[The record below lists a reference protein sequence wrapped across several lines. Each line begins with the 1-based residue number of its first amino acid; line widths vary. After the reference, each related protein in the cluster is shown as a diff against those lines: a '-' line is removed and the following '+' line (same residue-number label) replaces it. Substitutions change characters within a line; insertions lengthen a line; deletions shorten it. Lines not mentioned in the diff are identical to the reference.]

1 MIIKQKAVQTISE
14 LSTLNDFQ
22 KIELQNQQT
31 TASKGM
37 IAETVRYLHDNQ
49 RISIETLIRPRTGK
63 YSYNDIEIKVM
74 EADVFE
80 AQALGVDSVAIGAIT
95 EDNRLDEDSMKQL
108 IGAAGGMQITLN
120 HAFDELTLA
129 GQKKAIDFAN
139 DHGIDR
145 IIITAQPDS
154 LTFNENLQSLIDY
167 NQGAV
172 QFVLTGKDEN
182 QLTKLCEQFDLHLL
196 LVE

>member
-1 MIIKQKAVQTISE
+1 MIIKQKAVQTIHE
-14 LSTLNDFQ
+14 LSTLTDFQ

-37 IAETVRYLHDNQ
+37 IAETIRYLHDNQ
-49 RISIETLIRPRTGK
+49 KISIETLIRPRTGK
-63 YSYNDIEIKVM
+63 YSYSDIETKVM

-95 EDNRLDEDSMKQL
+95 EGNQFDEDSMEQL

-139 DHGIDR
+139 EHGIDR
-145 IIITAQPDS
+145 IMIAAQPDS
-154 LTFNENLQSLIDY
+154 SAFKENLQTLINY

-172 QFVLTGKDEN
+172 QFVLTGKDEK

>member
-1 MIIKQKAVQTISE
+1 MIIKQKTVQTIHE
-14 LSTLNDFQ
+14 LSTLTDFQ

-49 RISIETLIRPRTGK
+49 KISIETLIRPRTGK
-63 YSYNDIEIKVM
+63 YSYSDIEIKIM

-95 EDNRLDEDSMKQL
+95 EENHLDEDSMTQL

-139 DHGIDR
+139 EHGIDR
-145 IIITAQPDS
+145 IMISVHPDS
-154 LTFNENLQSLIDY
+154 SSFKKNLQTLIAY
-167 NQGAV
+167 NQGTV
-172 QFVLTGKDEN
+172 QFVLTGKDEK
-182 QLTKLCEQFDLHLL
+182 QLTELCEQFNLHLL

>member
-1 MIIKQKAVQTISE
+1 MIIKQKAVQTIHE
-14 LSTLNDFQ
+14 LSTLTDFQ

-49 RISIETLIRPRTGK
+49 KISIETLIRPRTGK
-63 YSYNDIEIKVM
+63 YSYSDIEIKVM

-95 EDNRLDEDSMKQL
+95 EDNQFDEDSMEQL

-139 DHGIDR
+139 EHGIDR
-145 IIITAQPDS
+145 IMIAAQPGS
-154 LTFNENLQSLIDY
+154 SAFKENLQTLINY

-172 QFVLTGKDEN
+172 QFVLTGKDEK

>member
-1 MIIKQKAVQTISE
+1 MIIKQKAVQTIHE
-14 LSTLNDFQ
+14 LSTLTDFQ

-49 RISIETLIRPRTGK
+49 KISIETLIRPRTGK
-63 YSYNDIEIKVM
+63 YSYSDIEIKVM

-80 AQALGVDSVAIGAIT
+80 AQALGIDSVAIGAIT
-95 EDNRLDEDSMKQL
+95 EDNQLDEDSMEQL

-139 DHGIDR
+139 EHGIDR
-145 IIITAQPDS
+145 IMIAAQPDS
-154 LTFNENLQSLIDY
+154 SAFKENLQTLINY

-172 QFVLTGKDEN
+172 QFVLTGNDEK

>member
-14 LSTLNDFQ
+14 LSTLNDFK

-63 YSYNDIEIKVM
+63 YSYSDIEIKIM

-80 AQALGVDSVAIGAIT
+80 AQALSVDSVAIGAIT
-95 EDNRLDEDSMKQL
+95 EDNRLDEDSMEQL

-120 HAFDELTLA
+120 HAFDELT
-129 GQKKAIDFAN
+129 
-139 DHGIDR
+139 R
-145 IIITAQPDS
+145 S
-154 LTFNENLQSLIDY
+154 EERR
-167 NQGAV
+167 V
-172 QFVLTGKDEN
+172 GKECR
-182 QLTKLCEQFDLHLL
+182 L
-196 LVE
+196 

>member
-1 MIIKQKAVQTISE
+1 MIIKQKAVQTIHE
-14 LSTLNDFQ
+14 LSILTDFQ

-49 RISIETLIRPRTGK
+49 KISIETLIRPRTGK
-63 YSYNDIEIKVM
+63 YSYSDIEIKVM

-95 EDNRLDEDSMKQL
+95 EDNQLDEDSMEQL

-139 DHGIDR
+139 EHGIDR
-145 IIITAQPDS
+145 IMIAAQPDS
-154 LTFNENLQSLIDY
+154 SAFKENLQTLINY

-172 QFVLTGKDEN
+172 QFVLTGKDEK

>member
-1 MIIKQKAVQTISE
+1 MIIKQKAVQTIHE
-14 LSTLNDFQ
+14 LSTLTDFQ

-49 RISIETLIRPRTGK
+49 KISIETLIRPRTGK
-63 YSYNDIEIKVM
+63 YSYSDIEIKVM

-95 EDNRLDEDSMKQL
+95 EDNQLDEDSMEQL

-139 DHGIDR
+139 EHGIDR
-145 IIITAQPDS
+145 IMIAAQPDS
-154 LTFNENLQSLIDY
+154 SAFKENLQTLINY

-172 QFVLTGKDEN
+172 QFVLTGKDEK

>member
-1 MIIKQKAVQTISE
+1 MIIKQKAVQTIHE
-14 LSTLNDFQ
+14 LSTLTDFQ

-49 RISIETLIRPRTGK
+49 KISIETLIRPRTGK
-63 YSYNDIEIKVM
+63 YSYSDIEIKVM
-74 EADVFE
+74 EANVFE
-80 AQALGVDSVAIGAIT
+80 AQALGVDGVAIGAIT
-95 EDNRLDEDSMKQL
+95 EENQLDEDSMEQL

-139 DHGIDR
+139 DHGIDW
-145 IIITAQPDS
+145 IMIAAHLDS
-154 LTFNENLQSLIDY
+154 STFKKNLQTLIDY

-172 QFVLTGKDEN
+172 QFVLTGKDEK
-182 QLTKLCEQFDLHLL
+182 QLTELCEQFDLHLL

>member
-63 YSYNDIEIKVM
+63 YSYSDIEIKVM

>member
-1 MIIKQKAVQTISE
+1 MIIKQKAVQTIHE
-14 LSTLNDFQ
+14 LSTLTDFQ

-49 RISIETLIRPRTGK
+49 KISIETLIRPRTGK
-63 YSYNDIEIKVM
+63 YSYSDIEIKVM

-95 EDNRLDEDSMKQL
+95 EDNQLDEDSMEQL

-139 DHGIDR
+139 EHGTDR
-145 IIITAQPDS
+145 IMIAAQPDS
-154 LTFNENLQSLIDY
+154 SAFKENLQTLINY

-172 QFVLTGKDEN
+172 QFVLTGKDEK

>member
-1 MIIKQKAVQTISE
+1 MIIKQKAVQTIHE
-14 LSTLNDFQ
+14 LSTLTDFQ

-37 IAETVRYLHDNQ
+37 IAETIRYLHDNQ
-49 RISIETLIRPRTGK
+49 KISIETLIRPRTGK
-63 YSYNDIEIKVM
+63 YSYSDIEIKVM

-95 EDNRLDEDSMKQL
+95 EDNQFDEDSMEQL

-129 GQKKAIDFAN
+129 GQKKAINFAN
-139 DHGIDR
+139 EHGIDR
-145 IIITAQPDS
+145 IMIAAQPDS
-154 LTFNENLQSLIDY
+154 SAFKENLQTLINY

-172 QFVLTGKDEN
+172 QFVLTGKDEK
-182 QLTKLCEQFDLHLL
+182 QLTKLCEQFDLHSL

>member
-1 MIIKQKAVQTISE
+1 MIIKQKAVQTIHE
-14 LSTLNDFQ
+14 LSILTDFQ

-49 RISIETLIRPRTGK
+49 KISIETLIRPRTGK
-63 YSYNDIEIKVM
+63 YSYSDIEIKVM

-80 AQALGVDSVAIGAIT
+80 AQALGIDSVAIGAIT
-95 EDNRLDEDSMKQL
+95 EDNQLDKDSMEQL

-129 GQKKAIDFAN
+129 GQKKTIDFAN
-139 DHGIDR
+139 EHGIDR
-145 IIITAQPDS
+145 IMIAAQPDS
-154 LTFNENLQSLIDY
+154 SAFKENLQTLINY

-172 QFVLTGKDEN
+172 QFVLTGKDEK

>member
-1 MIIKQKAVQTISE
+1 MIIKQKVVQTIHE
-14 LSTLNDFQ
+14 LSILTDFQ

-49 RISIETLIRPRTGK
+49 KISIETLIRPRTGK
-63 YSYNDIEIKVM
+63 YSYSDIEIKVM

-95 EDNRLDEDSMKQL
+95 EDNQLDKDSMEQL

-129 GQKKAIDFAN
+129 GQKKTIDFAN
-139 DHGIDR
+139 EHGIDR
-145 IIITAQPDS
+145 IMIAAQPDS
-154 LTFNENLQSLIDY
+154 SAFKENLQTLINY

-172 QFVLTGKDEN
+172 QFVLTGKDEK

>member
-1 MIIKQKAVQTISE
+1 MIIKQKAVQTIHE
-14 LSTLNDFQ
+14 LSTLTDFQ

-37 IAETVRYLHDNQ
+37 IAETIRYLHDNQ
-49 RISIETLIRPRTGK
+49 KISIETLIRPRTGK
-63 YSYNDIEIKVM
+63 YSYSDIEIKVM

-95 EDNRLDEDSMKQL
+95 EGNQFDEDSMEQL

-139 DHGIDR
+139 EHGIDR
-145 IIITAQPDS
+145 IMIAAQPDS
-154 LTFNENLQSLIDY
+154 SAFKENLQTLINY

-172 QFVLTGKDEN
+172 QFVLTGNDEK

>member
-1 MIIKQKAVQTISE
+1 MIIKQKAVQTIHE
-14 LSTLNDFQ
+14 LSTLTDFQ

-37 IAETVRYLHDNQ
+37 IAETIRYLHDNQ
-49 RISIETLIRPRTGK
+49 KISIETLIRPRTGK
-63 YSYNDIEIKVM
+63 YSYSDIEIRVM

-95 EDNRLDEDSMKQL
+95 EDNQFDEDSMEQL

-139 DHGIDR
+139 EHGIDR
-145 IIITAQPDS
+145 IMIAAQPDS
-154 LTFNENLQSLIDY
+154 SAFKENLQTLINY

-172 QFVLTGKDEN
+172 QFVLTGKDEK

>member
-1 MIIKQKAVQTISE
+1 MIIKQKAVQTIHE
-14 LSTLNDFQ
+14 LSTLTDFQ

-49 RISIETLIRPRTGK
+49 KISIETLIRPRTGK
-63 YSYNDIEIKVM
+63 YSYSDIEIKVM

-95 EDNRLDEDSMKQL
+95 EDNQLDEDSMEQL

-139 DHGIDR
+139 EHGIDR
-145 IIITAQPDS
+145 IMIAAQRDS
-154 LTFNENLQSLIDY
+154 SAFKENLQTLINY

-172 QFVLTGKDEN
+172 QFVLTGKDEK

>member
-1 MIIKQKAVQTISE
+1 MIIKQKAVQTIHE
-14 LSTLNDFQ
+14 LSTLTDFQ

-49 RISIETLIRPRTGK
+49 KISIETLIRPRTGK
-63 YSYNDIEIKVM
+63 YSYSDIEIKVM

-95 EDNRLDEDSMKQL
+95 EGNQFDEDSMEQL

-139 DHGIDR
+139 EHGTDR
-145 IIITAQPDS
+145 IMIAAQPDS
-154 LTFNENLQSLIDY
+154 SAFKENLQTLINY

-172 QFVLTGKDEN
+172 QFVLTGNDEK

>member
-1 MIIKQKAVQTISE
+1 MIIKQKAVQTIHE
-14 LSTLNDFQ
+14 LSTLTDFQ

-37 IAETVRYLHDNQ
+37 IAETIRYLHDNQ
-49 RISIETLIRPRTGK
+49 KISIETLIRPRTGK
-63 YSYNDIEIKVM
+63 YSYSDIEIKVM

-95 EDNRLDEDSMKQL
+95 EDNQLDEDSMEQL

-129 GQKKAIDFAN
+129 GQKKTIDFAN
-139 DHGIDR
+139 EHGIDR
-145 IIITAQPDS
+145 IMIAAQPDS
-154 LTFNENLQSLIDY
+154 SVFKENLQTLINY

-172 QFVLTGKDEN
+172 QFVLTGKDEK
-182 QLTKLCEQFDLHLL
+182 QLTKLCEQFELHLL

>member
-1 MIIKQKAVQTISE
+1 MIIKQKAVQTIHE
-14 LSTLNDFQ
+14 LSILTDFQ

-49 RISIETLIRPRTGK
+49 KISIETLIRPRTGK
-63 YSYNDIEIKVM
+63 YSYSDIEIKVM

-95 EDNRLDEDSMKQL
+95 EDNQLDEDSMEQL

-129 GQKKAIDFAN
+129 GQKKTIDFAN
-139 DHGIDR
+139 EHGIDR
-145 IIITAQPDS
+145 IMIAAQPDS
-154 LTFNENLQSLIDY
+154 SAFKENLQTLINY

-172 QFVLTGKDEN
+172 QFVLTGKDEK

>member
-1 MIIKQKAVQTISE
+1 MIIKQKAVQTIHE
-14 LSTLNDFQ
+14 LSTLTDFQ

-49 RISIETLIRPRTGK
+49 KISIETLIRPRTGK
-63 YSYNDIEIKVM
+63 YSYSDIEIKIM

-95 EDNRLDEDSMKQL
+95 EENHLDEDSMTQL

-139 DHGIDR
+139 EHGIDR
-145 IIITAQPDS
+145 IMISVHPDS
-154 LTFNENLQSLIDY
+154 SSFKKNLQTLVAY
-167 NQGAV
+167 NQGTV
-172 QFVLTGKDEN
+172 QFVLTGKDEK
-182 QLTKLCEQFDLHLL
+182 QLTELCEQFDLHLL

>member
-1 MIIKQKAVQTISE
+1 MIIKQKAVQTIHE
-14 LSTLNDFQ
+14 LSTLTDFQ

-37 IAETVRYLHDNQ
+37 IAETIRYLHDNQ
-49 RISIETLIRPRTGK
+49 KISIETLIRPRTGK
-63 YSYNDIEIKVM
+63 YSYSDIEIKVM

-95 EDNRLDEDSMKQL
+95 EDNQFDEDSMEQL

-139 DHGIDR
+139 EHGIDR
-145 IIITAQPDS
+145 IMIAAQPDS
-154 LTFNENLQSLIDY
+154 SAFKENLQTLINY

-172 QFVLTGKDEN
+172 QFVLTGNDEK

>member
-1 MIIKQKAVQTISE
+1 MIIKQKAVQTIHE
-14 LSTLNDFQ
+14 LSTLTDFQ

-37 IAETVRYLHDNQ
+37 IAETIRYLHDNQ
-49 RISIETLIRPRTGK
+49 KISIETLIRPRTGK
-63 YSYNDIEIKVM
+63 YSYSDIEIKVM

-95 EDNRLDEDSMKQL
+95 EGNQFDEDSMEQL

-139 DHGIDR
+139 EHGIDR
-145 IIITAQPDS
+145 IMIAAQPDS
-154 LTFNENLQSLIDY
+154 SAFKENLQTLINY

-172 QFVLTGKDEN
+172 QFVLTGKDEK

>member
-1 MIIKQKAVQTISE
+1 MIIKQKAVQTIHE
-14 LSTLNDFQ
+14 LSILTDFQ

-49 RISIETLIRPRTGK
+49 KISIETLIRPRTGK
-63 YSYNDIEIKVM
+63 YSYSDIEIKVM

-95 EDNRLDEDSMKQL
+95 EGNQFDEDSMEQL

-139 DHGIDR
+139 EHGIDR
-145 IIITAQPDS
+145 IMIAAQPDS
-154 LTFNENLQSLIDY
+154 SAFKENLQTLINY

-172 QFVLTGKDEN
+172 QFVLTGNDEK

>member
-1 MIIKQKAVQTISE
+1 MIIKQKAVQTIHE
-14 LSTLNDFQ
+14 LSILTDFQ

-49 RISIETLIRPRTGK
+49 KISIETLIRPRTGK
-63 YSYNDIEIKVM
+63 YSYSDIEIKVM

-95 EDNRLDEDSMKQL
+95 EDNQFDEDSMEQL

-129 GQKKAIDFAN
+129 DQKKAIDFAN
-139 DHGIDR
+139 EHGIDR
-145 IIITAQPDS
+145 IMIAAQPDS
-154 LTFNENLQSLIDY
+154 SAFKENLQTLINY

-172 QFVLTGKDEN
+172 QFVLTGKDEK
-182 QLTKLCEQFDLHLL
+182 QLTKLCEQFDLHLF

>member
-1 MIIKQKAVQTISE
+1 MIIKQKAVQTIHE
-14 LSTLNDFQ
+14 LSTLTDFQ

-49 RISIETLIRPRTGK
+49 KISIETLIRPRTGK
-63 YSYNDIEIKVM
+63 YSYSDIEIKVM

-95 EDNRLDEDSMKQL
+95 EDNQLDEDSMEQL

-139 DHGIDR
+139 EHGIDR
-145 IIITAQPDS
+145 IMIAAQPDS
-154 LTFNENLQSLIDY
+154 STFNENLKSLIDY

-172 QFVLTGKDEN
+172 QFVLTGKDEK
-182 QLTKLCEQFDLHLL
+182 QLTELCEQFDFHLL

>member
-1 MIIKQKAVQTISE
+1 MIIKQKAVQTIHE
-14 LSTLNDFQ
+14 LSTLTDFQ

-49 RISIETLIRPRTGK
+49 KISIETLIRPRTGK
-63 YSYNDIEIKVM
+63 YSYSDIEIKVM

-95 EDNRLDEDSMKQL
+95 EDNQLDEDSMEQL

-129 GQKKAIDFAN
+129 GQKKTIDFAN
-139 DHGIDR
+139 EHGIDR
-145 IIITAQPDS
+145 IMIAAQPDS
-154 LTFNENLQSLIDY
+154 SVFKENLQTLINY

-172 QFVLTGKDEN
+172 QFVLTGKDEK

>member
-1 MIIKQKAVQTISE
+1 MIIKQKAVQTIHE
-14 LSTLNDFQ
+14 LSTLTDFQ

-49 RISIETLIRPRTGK
+49 KISIETLIRPRTVK
-63 YSYNDIEIKVM
+63 YSYSDIEIKVM

-95 EDNRLDEDSMKQL
+95 EDNQLDKDSMEQL

-139 DHGIDR
+139 EHGIDR
-145 IIITAQPDS
+145 IMIAAQPDS
-154 LTFNENLQSLIDY
+154 SAFKENLQTLINY

-172 QFVLTGKDEN
+172 QFVLTGKDEK

>member
-1 MIIKQKAVQTISE
+1 MIIKQKAVQTIHE
-14 LSTLNDFQ
+14 LSTLTDFQ

-37 IAETVRYLHDNQ
+37 IAETIRYLHDNQ
-49 RISIETLIRPRTGK
+49 KISIETLIRPRTGK
-63 YSYNDIEIKVM
+63 YSYSDIEIKVM

-95 EDNRLDEDSMKQL
+95 EDNQLDEDSMEQL

-139 DHGIDR
+139 EHGIDR
-145 IIITAQPDS
+145 IMIAAQPDS
-154 LTFNENLQSLIDY
+154 SAFKENLQTLINY

-172 QFVLTGKDEN
+172 QFVLTGNDEK

>member
-1 MIIKQKAVQTISE
+1 MIIKQKAVQTIHE
-14 LSTLNDFQ
+14 LSILTDFQ

-49 RISIETLIRPRTGK
+49 KISIETLIRPRTGK
-63 YSYNDIEIKVM
+63 YSYSDIEIKVM

-95 EDNRLDEDSMKQL
+95 EDNQLDEDSMEQL

-139 DHGIDR
+139 EHGIDR
-145 IIITAQPDS
+145 IMIAAQPDS
-154 LTFNENLQSLIDY
+154 SAFKENLQTLINY

-172 QFVLTGKDEN
+172 QFVLTGKDEK
-182 QLTKLCEQFDLHLL
+182 QLTKLCEQFDLHLF

>member
-1 MIIKQKAVQTISE
+1 MIIKQKAVQTIHE
-14 LSTLNDFQ
+14 LSILTDFQ

-49 RISIETLIRPRTGK
+49 KISIETLIRPRTGK
-63 YSYNDIEIKVM
+63 YSYSDIEIKVM

-95 EDNRLDEDSMKQL
+95 EDNQFDEDSMEQL

-139 DHGIDR
+139 EHGIDR
-145 IIITAQPDS
+145 IMIAAQPDS
-154 LTFNENLQSLIDY
+154 SAFKENLQTLINY

-172 QFVLTGKDEN
+172 QFVLTGKDEK

>member
-1 MIIKQKAVQTISE
+1 MIIKQKAVQTIHE
-14 LSTLNDFQ
+14 LSTLTDFQ

-37 IAETVRYLHDNQ
+37 IAETIRYLHDNQ
-49 RISIETLIRPRTGK
+49 KISIETLIRPRTGK
-63 YSYNDIEIKVM
+63 YSYSDIEIKVM

-95 EDNRLDEDSMKQL
+95 EDNQFDEDSMEQL

-120 HAFDELTLA
+120 HVFDELTLA

-139 DHGIDR
+139 EHGIDR
-145 IIITAQPDS
+145 IMIAAQPDS
-154 LTFNENLQSLIDY
+154 SAFKENLQTLINY

-172 QFVLTGKDEN
+172 QFVLTGKDEK

>member
-1 MIIKQKAVQTISE
+1 MIIKQKAVQTIHE
-14 LSTLNDFQ
+14 LSTLTDFQ

-49 RISIETLIRPRTGK
+49 KISIETLIRPRTGK
-63 YSYNDIEIKVM
+63 YSYSDIEIKVM

-95 EDNRLDEDSMKQL
+95 EDNQLDEDSMEQL

-139 DHGIDR
+139 EHGIDR
-145 IIITAQPDS
+145 IMIAAQPDS
-154 LTFNENLQSLIDY
+154 SAFKENLQTLINY
-167 NQGAV
+167 NQGTS
-172 QFVLTGKDEN
+172 QFVLTGNDEK

>member
-1 MIIKQKAVQTISE
+1 MIIKQKAVQTIHE
-14 LSTLNDFQ
+14 LSTLTDFQ

-49 RISIETLIRPRTGK
+49 KISIETLIRPRTGK
-63 YSYNDIEIKVM
+63 YSYSDIEIKVM

-95 EDNRLDEDSMKQL
+95 EGNQFDEDSMEQL

-139 DHGIDR
+139 EHGIDR
-145 IIITAQPDS
+145 IMIAAQPDS
-154 LTFNENLQSLIDY
+154 SAFKENLQTLINY

-172 QFVLTGKDEN
+172 QFVLTGNDEK

>member
-1 MIIKQKAVQTISE
+1 MIIKQKAVQTIHE
-14 LSTLNDFQ
+14 LSTLTDFQ

-49 RISIETLIRPRTGK
+49 KISIETLIRPRTGK
-63 YSYNDIEIKVM
+63 YSYSDIEIKVM

-80 AQALGVDSVAIGAIT
+80 TQALGVDSVAIGAIT
-95 EDNRLDEDSMKQL
+95 EDNQLDEDSMEQL

-139 DHGIDR
+139 EHGIDR
-145 IIITAQPDS
+145 IMIAAQPDS
-154 LTFNENLQSLIDY
+154 SAFKENLQTLINY

-172 QFVLTGKDEN
+172 QFVLTGKDEK

>member
-1 MIIKQKAVQTISE
+1 MIIKQKAVQTIHE
-14 LSTLNDFQ
+14 LSTLTDFQ

-49 RISIETLIRPRTGK
+49 KISIETLIRPRTGK
-63 YSYNDIEIKVM
+63 YSYSDIEIKVM

-95 EDNRLDEDSMKQL
+95 EDNHLDEDSMEQL

-139 DHGIDR
+139 EHGIDR
-145 IIITAQPDS
+145 IMIAAQPDS
-154 LTFNENLQSLIDY
+154 SAFKENLQTLINY

-172 QFVLTGKDEN
+172 QFVLTGKDEK
-182 QLTKLCEQFDLHLL
+182 QLTKLCEQFDLHLF

>member
-1 MIIKQKAVQTISE
+1 MIIKQKVVQTIHE
-14 LSTLNDFQ
+14 LSILTDFQ

-49 RISIETLIRPRTGK
+49 KISIETLIRPRTGK
-63 YSYNDIEIKVM
+63 YSYSDIEIKVM

-95 EDNRLDEDSMKQL
+95 EDNQLDKDSMEQL

-129 GQKKAIDFAN
+129 GQKKTIDFAN
-139 DHGIDR
+139 EHGIDR
-145 IIITAQPDS
+145 IMIAAQPDS
-154 LTFNENLQSLIDY
+154 SAFKENLQTLINY

-172 QFVLTGKDEN
+172 QFVLTGKDEK
-182 QLTKLCEQFDLHLL
+182 QLTKLCEQFGLHLL

>member
-1 MIIKQKAVQTISE
+1 MIIKQKAVQTIHE
-14 LSTLNDFQ
+14 LSTLTDFQ

-37 IAETVRYLHDNQ
+37 IAETIRYLHDNQ
-49 RISIETLIRPRTGK
+49 KISIETLIRPRTGK
-63 YSYNDIEIKVM
+63 YSYSDIEIKVM

-95 EDNRLDEDSMKQL
+95 EDNQFDEDSMEQL

-139 DHGIDR
+139 EHGIDR
-145 IIITAQPDS
+145 IMIAAQPDS
-154 LTFNENLQSLIDY
+154 SAFKENLQTLINY

-172 QFVLTGKDEN
+172 QFVLTGKDEK

>member
-1 MIIKQKAVQTISE
+1 MIIKQKVVQTIHE
-14 LSTLNDFQ
+14 LSILTDFQ

-49 RISIETLIRPRTGK
+49 KISIETLIRPRTGK
-63 YSYNDIEIKVM
+63 YSYSDIEIKVM

-95 EDNRLDEDSMKQL
+95 EDNQLDKDSMEQL

-139 DHGIDR
+139 EHGIDR
-145 IIITAQPDS
+145 IMIAAQPDS
-154 LTFNENLQSLIDY
+154 SAFKENLQTLINY

-172 QFVLTGKDEN
+172 QFVLTGKDEK